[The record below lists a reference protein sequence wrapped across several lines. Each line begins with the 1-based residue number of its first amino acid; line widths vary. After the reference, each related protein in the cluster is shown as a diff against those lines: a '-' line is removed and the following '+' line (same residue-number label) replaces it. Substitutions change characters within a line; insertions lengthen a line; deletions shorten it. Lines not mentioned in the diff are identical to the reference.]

1 MRVSVLLPVLDEAE
15 QLPLLLQALE
25 GQGCGEGAFHELIVC
40 DGGSQ
45 DGTWALAQASPL
57 CTALQA
63 PRGRGQQ
70 INAAAA
76 QATGDVLLIL
86 HADVRLPLDWGQRIE
101 DTMSRPQ
108 VVAGA
113 FKTWHVGQGAL
124 APLFHIADLRSRVSK
139 LPYGDQAFFVR
150 RSVFDAVGGCPE
162 QALFEDLE
170 LSRRVR
176 AAGEIARV
184 PARVQVSARR
194 FEAAPLKYLVLMNT
208 LPALY
213 RAGLPLGLIERI
225 YGRVR

>member
-1 MRVSVLLPVLDEAE
+1 MRISVLLPVLDEA
-15 QLPLLLQALE
+15 QHLPTRLKELE
-25 GQGCGEGAFHELIVC
+25 GEGLHQVIVC

-45 DGTWALAQASPL
+45 DGTWALAQASF

-76 QATGDVLLIL
+76 LATGDVLLIL
-86 HADVRLPLDWGQRIE
+86 HADVGLPDSWIQEVERALSEPG
-101 DTMSRPQ
+101 

-113 FKTWHVGQGAL
+113 FKTWHTGQGAL
-124 APLFHIADLRSRVSK
+124 APLFHVADLRSRVSG

-150 RSVFDAVGGCPE
+150 RPVFEAVGGCPD

-170 LSRRVR
+170 LSKRVR
-176 AAGEIARV
+176 ALGKIARV

-194 FEAAPLKYLVLMNT
+194 FESAPFKYLVLMNT

-213 RAGLPLGLIERI
+213 RAGLPLPLIERI

>member
-1 MRVSVLLPVLDEAE
+1 MRVSVLLPVLDEAQ
-15 QLPLLLQALE
+15 QLPLRLQELARQ
-25 GQGCGEGAFHELIVC
+25 GQEPAFHELIVC

-86 HADVRLPLDWGQRIE
+86 HADVQLPADWVQRVRE
-101 DTMSRPQ
+101 ALSAPG

-113 FKTWHVGQGAL
+113 FKTWHVGHGPL
-124 APLFHIADLRSRVSK
+124 APLFHVADLRSRVSS

-150 RSVFDAVGGCPE
+150 RETFEAVGGCPE

-176 AAGEIARV
+176 AVGKITRVQAR
-184 PARVQVSARR
+184 AQVSARR
-194 FEAAPLKYLVLMNT
+194 FDAAPLKYLVLMNT

-213 RAGLPLGLIERI
+213 RAGVPLGLIERI